1 MGNRGP
7 NIQRKGEL
15 KLKKHNIQHPP
26 YGIFIFLYSISPPIE
41 QSLGQRKETGHNTF
55 TLLFAPLFIFFSPVA
70 VRAEVCAGIQQV
82 RCHVHFILPAVL
94 LQTAWELLFRAI
106 CPLPQLSTQQRQQQQ
121 QQHRPQKKKLS
132 TLSPFGLLFILPF
145 REQRSPQE

>member
-55 TLLFAPLFIFFSPVA
+55 TLLFAPLFIFFFPRCSARGGVCGNPTSPMSCPFYFA
-70 VRAEVCAGIQQV
+70 RSA
-82 RCHVHFILPAVL
+82 PANCL
-94 LQTAWELLFRAI
+94 GAAISGYLSSSSTLNPTAATTTTTT
-106 CPLPQLSTQQRQQQQ
+106 SAA
-121 QQHRPQKKKLS
+121 KKKTFDSLS
-132 TLSPFGLLFILPF
+132 FWVVVYPPLS
-145 REQRSPQE
+145 